1 MRRQSG
7 VPGPI
12 SKVSGRRPRPL
23 RMPGN
28 PPPPGV
34 DHRGPARL
42 GLDMPDSR
50 LNAALPCCHSQ
61 NCPPR
66 GHLDGGS
73 LKRRLDFSGFLLRI
87 SFNARPSF
95 SSSASGM
102 ASLHDPSYDTESQRG
117 TILSVTIT
125 FACVFYAAIVLYNLG
140 MNIVK
145 ISFLL
150 FYRRIFPEDH
160 MRKICIGLL
169 IFVGLWTI
177 TQILTLCLSCLPLT
191 VIVPSMHGH
200 CLDTM
205 PVWFFSAA
213 MSIITDFI
221 IFLVPLPSVAK
232 LNLPV
237 KQKVALLAL
246 FCLGFFTCT
255 ISVIRIFTLKAAIET
270 TDPTYDLSSAAMW
283 SAAELSI
290 SIIIASLPTLR
301 PLVHHFS
308 AVYSSTF
315 SGDSYQMSG
324 FSSTPL
330 QSLKPYKLKGQGS
343 RDGDRDVLDYPTD
356 IKTHAEHLKLPSYYI
371 LGTSG
376 GTGFTLACTKDLARS
391 GLKAVGICAGIGP
404 HECGFDSMAETQR
417 KALEAW
423 KNYPDEFRE
432 SYETEYVPLVQQ
444 KDTVA
449 LMNRLRG
456 EIEAGFKGRDR
467 EAMLQEDTL
476 RIAASSLRQA
486 WIQGAWAHAKGMGIH
501 WRPWGF
507 KVDDVGFPGI
517 KLWYGGSDVSTTPKM
532 GKYMAERLKGSVY
545 KEFLE
550 DSLDTIWREGNAGDG
565 AKSFRRVVGLEYEK
579 L

>member
-1 MRRQSG
+1 
-7 VPGPI
+7 
-12 SKVSGRRPRPL
+12 
-23 RMPGN
+23 
-28 PPPPGV
+28 
-34 DHRGPARL
+34 
-42 GLDMPDSR
+42 
-50 LNAALPCCHSQ
+50 
-61 NCPPR
+61 
-66 GHLDGGS
+66 
-73 LKRRLDFSGFLLRI
+73 
-87 SFNARPSF
+87 
-95 SSSASGM
+95 M

-125 FACVFYAAIVLYNLG
+125 FACVSTIVTSARLYTRIFLLRSFGPDDATMAAAQASDPPPPLFARDEVSFGMGSHIWTIPLETVFYAAIVLYNLG

-270 TDPTYDLSSAAMW
+270 TDPTYDLSSAAMC
-283 SAAELSI
+283 LS
-290 SIIIASLPTLR
+290 TR
-301 PLVHHFS
+301 
-308 AVYSSTF
+308 Y
-315 SGDSYQMSG
+315 DSQ
-324 FSSTPL
+324 
-330 QSLKPYKLKGQGS
+330 
-343 RDGDRDVLDYPTD
+343 DVLDYPTD